1 MGDTEFE
8 SMCFETDVVQSGST
22 DVTRLRN
29 NQVIVAYPRRAVLI
43 AEYLFSAF
51 PFVHLR
57 CTQQISDGSTIY
69 ALAIATTLL

>member
-8 SMCFETDVVQSGST
+8 SMCFENKVVQGGST
-22 DVTRLRN
+22 DVTHLKN
-29 NQVIVAYPRRAVLI
+29 NQVILAYPKRAVLI

-57 CTQQISDGSTIY
+57 CTRQISDGSTMY
-69 ALAIATTLL
+69 ALGAATTLL